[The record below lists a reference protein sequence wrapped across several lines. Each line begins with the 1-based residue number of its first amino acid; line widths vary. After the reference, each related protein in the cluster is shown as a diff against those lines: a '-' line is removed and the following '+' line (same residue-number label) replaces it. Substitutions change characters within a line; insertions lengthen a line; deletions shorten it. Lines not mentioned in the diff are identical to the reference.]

1 MSVLK
6 DFRDAVIELV
16 TTDATFVAAV
26 TALLGVAVLNGIK
39 TNRPLEDIPAGMWPC
54 WVTELG
60 NGTAASISNDGGFI
74 QTLGLSQQT
83 FKNELYLILVWKEK
97 DRELAAD
104 ARAELPV
111 LLTQLFLRNPQPGGV
126 DGATVIGFEPDRAIN
141 HPNQVWRAM
150 IEADM
155 TFMRGA

>member
-1 MSVLK
+1 MILL
-6 DFRDAVIELV
+6 DFRDAVLTLV

-39 TNRPLEDIPAGMWPC
+39 TNRPLEEIPAGMWPC

-60 NGTAASISNDGGFI
+60 NGTAASINNDGEFS
-74 QTLGLSQQT
+74 QTIGLSQQT

-97 DRELAAD
+97 DRDKAAD

-111 LLTQLFLRNPQPGGV
+111 LLTQLFLRNPMPGGV
-126 DGATVIGFEPDRAIN
+126 DAATVIAFEPDRAIN

-150 IEADM
+150 IEGEL
-155 TFMRGA
+155 TFMRA